1 MYLPSHS
8 SRPRWRRRRAS
19 VGRIVAVNAALVV
32 GVLVVAELVLGGWI
46 GGRNYGTLVIP
57 KDFTRRYDVSRLYGG
72 GMAEYRRDRH
82 GLRGRYADPSG
93 IDILAI
99 GGSTTN
105 EIFVTEGQTWTDRL
119 AQEFAGAGR
128 PLTVVNAGVDGQSTI
143 GNIKNF
149 ELWFPRIPGLKARY
163 VLALLGVNDM
173 AVAVSKGFLSK
184 QDRMTDARRPIKQYL
199 LNNSVLY
206 TLFRNVRG
214 IIRARDAKL
223 IHAGAGYNGTDWRL
237 PTRQPDVEAAEE
249 TWRARLGEYGE
260 RLRILA
266 RRIRELGAVPIFVT
280 QARPSYRIRNG
291 QILGTPGPD
300 GTVALPNYAL
310 LAAHNRKTM
319 EVCGAVKAICI
330 DLAAELFFEDG
341 DHYDEVHTTP
351 KGSAKIGRY
360 LFKKLKN
367 VVK

>member
-1 MYLPSHS
+1 MHLPSRP
-8 SRPRWRRRRAS
+8 SRPRWRRRRTS
-19 VGRIVAVNAALVV
+19 VGRIVAINGLLIVL
-32 GVLVVAELVLGGWI
+32 VLVVAELTLGGWL
-46 GGRNYGTLVIP
+46 GGGNYGTLVIP

-72 GMAEYRRDRH
+72 GMADYERDRH

-105 EIFVTEGQTWTDRL
+105 EIFITEGQTWTDRL
-119 AQEFAGAGR
+119 ARAFAGAGR

-149 ELWFPRIPGLKARY
+149 ELWFPKIPGLKARY

-173 AVAVSKGFLSK
+173 AVAVSKGALSK
-184 QDRMTDARRPIKQYL
+184 QDRMTDERRPIKRYL
-199 LNNSVLY
+199 INNSVLY
-206 TLFRNVRG
+206 TLFRNLRG

-223 IHAGAGYNGTDWRL
+223 IHSSSGYDGTDWRL
-237 PTRQPDVEAAEE
+237 PARQPDVEAAEA
-249 TWRARLGEYGE
+249 TWRARLGEYGD

-266 RRIRELGAVPIFVT
+266 RRIRGFGAVPIFVT

-291 QILGTPGPD
+291 QVLGAPGPD
-300 GTVALPNYAL
+300 GTVALPHYAL

-330 DLAAELFFEDG
+330 DLARDLIFVDG

-351 KGSAKIGRY
+351 RGSAKIGRY
-360 LFKKLKN
+360 LFEKLKD
-367 VVK
+367 VIE